1 MLLYINGE
9 EISGG
14 ACCVN
19 NFVQSSDDIRHTASG
34 NKPHPE
40 NVMHSVGYYLS
51 RLYQLGFRCESSI
64 KKSNEEIYNSVEKFV
79 TEILPQLK
87 SNYTIICV
95 GWKSAADAEL
105 LNKLAALIDSKG
117 LDRIFFN
124 VSAPL
129 PKRADIQFE
138 NCIDLLDPDECFVK
152 WCKNNNHIL
161 KNEKYPDAQA
171 HNAWAKYI
179 FNKSIKNS

>member
-1 MLLYINGE
+1 MLLYVNGE

-34 NKPHPE
+34 NKSHPE
-40 NVMHSVGYYLS
+40 NVMHSFGYYLS
-51 RLYQLGFRCESSI
+51 RMFQVGFKCEATV
-64 KKSNEEIYNSVEKFV
+64 KESNQEIYNSTKNFIE
-79 TEILPQLK
+79 TTLPKLK

-95 GWKSAADAEL
+95 GWKPDVEVSL
-105 LNKLAALIDSKG
+105 LNDLADLIDKKSIQ
-117 LDRIFFN
+117 RVFFN
-124 VSAPL
+124 VSSPL
-129 PKRADIQFE
+129 PKKVELTFDNFL
-138 NCIDLLDPDECFVK
+138 DLTDANECFIR
-152 WCKNNNHIL
+152 WCKNNNYIL

-179 FNKSIKNS
+179 FNKMI